1 MPSTAKGNALSPITI
16 GVMLAG
22 LLMFVVVGVVR
33 NVTTKVTDIKIQ
45 TAVGAGITAVQAAPL
60 QSNVGNAL
68 PIFTLTQQPVAQPLP
83 TLAPVIFQSPEQ
95 LAAFNN
101 PDWLSV
107 AYGSAGEKV
116 VWAGAWFSCRH
127 IDSNLLTFNTIR
139 TDPALAIWVGLA
151 PNDQWAVAKECSK
164 P

>member
-1 MPSTAKGNALSPITI
+1 MQSTARANALSPIAL
-16 GVMLAG
+16 GVVLAG
-22 LLMFVVVGVVR
+22 LLMFAVVGVVR
-33 NVTTKVTDIKIQ
+33 NVTTQETDTKIQ
-45 TAVGAGITAVQAAPL
+45 TAVGAGISAVQTAPL
-60 QSNVGNAL
+60 QSNVESAL
-68 PIFTLTQQPVAQPLP
+68 PIFTLTQQPAAQPLP

-95 LAAFNN
+95 LATFNN
-101 PDWLSV
+101 PGWLSV
-107 AYGSAGEKV
+107 AYGPAGEKV